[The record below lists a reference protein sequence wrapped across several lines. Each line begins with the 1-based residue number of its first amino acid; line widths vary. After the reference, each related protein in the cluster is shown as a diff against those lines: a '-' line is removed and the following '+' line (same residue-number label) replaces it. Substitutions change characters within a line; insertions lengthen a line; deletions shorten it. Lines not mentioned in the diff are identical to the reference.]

1 MRALALLLAAFV
13 AAAPA
18 WAAGDHGHSHGNEAA
33 PANGNGPQRLP
44 DGSVFLPK
52 PAQHQLSLRTTPAKA
67 GELGK
72 TVELAGRI
80 VMDPNAGGKVQSTIA
95 GRIEAHGGGLPAL
108 GQNVRKGQVLAY
120 VVASAAP
127 LERSNQAA
135 QLAELRAAQ
144 ALAAK
149 RLARLRELSDTVPRK
164 EIEAA
169 ESEVASLAGRASAVS
184 GGLGARE
191 ALVAPL
197 SGVIGSSNVVLG
209 QVVDARELAF
219 EIVDPTKL
227 AVEATTFD
235 PELPANVGNAS
246 MAVGNETVQ
255 LRFTGAARSLRD
267 QALPLNFKAQG
278 AALSRLAVGQ
288 PVKVFVHTRAFVR
301 GFPMPSSAVMRNAS
315 NQNIVWVKTAPEKF
329 EPRIVTV
336 EPLDGVNVAITNGLK
351 VGDRVAT
358 QGATLI
364 NQVR

>member
-1 MRALALLLAAFV
+1 MNAVALFIAAILAF
-13 AAAPA
+13 AAPS
-18 WAAGDHGHSHGNEAA
+18 WAGEGHNHGEAAA

-52 PAQHQLSLRTTPAKA
+52 PAQHQLAVRTTVAKE
-67 GELGK
+67 GELGR
-72 TVELAGRI
+72 TIELAGRV

-108 GQNVRKGQVLAY
+108 GQRVRKGQVLAY

-135 QLAELRAAQ
+135 QLAELQAARN
-144 ALAAK
+144 LAAK
-149 RLARLRELSDTVPRK
+149 RLARLRELSDTIPRK

-169 ESEVASLAGRASAVS
+169 ESEVASLAARASAVS

-197 SGVIGSSNVVLG
+197 AGAIAASNVVLG

-219 EIVDPTKL
+219 EIVDPNKL
-227 AVEATTFD
+227 GVEATTYD
-235 PELPANVGNAS
+235 PELSGNIGNAS
-246 MAVGNETVQ
+246 MPVGTETVP
-255 LRFTGAARSLRD
+255 LRFTGAARTMRD
-267 QALPLNFKAQG
+267 QALPLTFRAQG
-278 AALSRLAVGQ
+278 VALSRLAVGQ
-288 PVKVFVHTRAFVR
+288 PVKVFVQTRAMVR
-301 GFPMPSSAVMRNAS
+301 GIPLPSAAVMKNPS
-315 NQNIVWVKTAPEKF
+315 NQNIVWVKAAPEKF
-329 EPRIVTV
+329 EPRVVTV
-336 EPLDGVNVAITNGLK
+336 EPLDGVNVAVTQGVK

>member
-1 MRALALLLAAFV
+1 MNTRALFVAVIIVLAA
-13 AAAPA
+13 PS
-18 WAAGDHGHSHGNEAA
+18 WSSEGHNHGEATV

-52 PAQHQLSLRTTPAKA
+52 PAQHQLSVRTTVAKA
-67 GELGK
+67 GELGR
-72 TVELAGRI
+72 TLELAGR
-80 VMDPNAGGKVQSTIA
+80 VAMDPNAGGKVQSTIS
-95 GRIEAHGGGLPAL
+95 GRIEAAGGSLPAL
-108 GQNVRKGQVLAY
+108 GQSVRKGQVLAY

-135 QLAELRAAQ
+135 QLAELQAAR
-144 ALAAK
+144 ALATK
-149 RLARLRELSDTVPRK
+149 RLARLRELSDTIPRK

-169 ESEVASLAGRASAVS
+169 ESEAASLAARASAVS

-191 ALVAPL
+191 PLVSPL
-197 SGVIGSSNVVLG
+197 TGVIAASNVVLG
-209 QVVDARELAF
+209 QVVEARELAF

-227 AVEATTFD
+227 AIEATTYD
-235 PELPANVGNAS
+235 PELAGNIGNAS

-255 LRFTGAARSLRD
+255 LRFTGAARTMRE
-267 QALPLNFKAQG
+267 QALPLTFRAQG

-288 PVKVFVHTRAFVR
+288 PVRVFVHTRAFVR
-301 GFPMPSSAVMRNAS
+301 GFPVPSAAVMKNPS
-315 NQNIVWVKTAPEKF
+315 NQNIVWVKTAPERF
-329 EPRIVTV
+329 QPRVVTV
-336 EPLDGVNVAITNGLK
+336 EPLDGVNVAVTQGLK